1 MLAPFRRPRHQ
12 SQHAARPRRVSL
24 TLEALEDRY
33 CPATPAAP
41 QITLTAQ
48 PLNSG
53 RLVELAGTVTDSDP
67 ATVTITFSGVVSAST
82 TANASGSFDCA
93 AQASGLGTV
102 SAVGADTLG
111 LTSNTAQ
118 ATITSAAPTLTLAIA
133 YGAQRTI
140 TLSGQVTDAQAGA
153 CTVQFTGVATGST
166 TTNADG
172 TYRLT
177 VSASQLGTV
186 QAVAQDPWGQKSAAA
201 QLSVT
206 SAAPSIT
213 NFQAIRGTLNVWTFQ
228 GQVTD
233 ESAQGLV
240 VRFGGL
246 PSLAGYTATVR
257 SDGWF
262 YLTVELPDGE
272 QGTASAQTTDWWGLD
287 SNESLTDVSPSS

>member
-1 MLAPFRRPRHQ
+1 MLRLFRRPRNQ
-12 SQHAARPRRVSL
+12 PQAAARPRRVSL
-24 TLEALEDRY
+24 ALEALEERY
-33 CPATPAAP
+33 CPAAPAP

-82 TANASGSFDCA
+82 TANAAGNYDCTV
-93 AQASGLGTV
+93 QASGLGTV
-102 SAVGADTLG
+102 SAVGSDTLG

-118 ATITSAAPTLTLAIA
+118 ATISSAAPSLTLALA
-133 YGAQRTI
+133 YGSQRSI
-140 TLSGQVTDAQAGA
+140 TLSGRVTDAQAGA

-172 TYRLT
+172 TYSLT
-177 VSASQLGTV
+177 VNASQLGTV
-186 QAVAQDPWGQKSAAA
+186 QARVQDTGGQTSAAA
-201 QLSVT
+201 HVTVT

-213 NFQAIRGTLNVWTFQ
+213 HFQAIRGALNVWTFQ

-233 ESAQGLV
+233 ESAPGLT

-246 PSLAGYTATVR
+246 PSLVGRTVTVD
-257 SDGWF
+257 STGWF
-262 YLTVELPDGE
+262 HLTIELQDGE
-272 QGTASAQTTDWWGLD
+272 QGTASAQTTDWWGLN
-287 SNESLTDVSPSS
+287 SNLALTDVSPS